1 MAKTEDLTTFDRS
14 YERTLTP
21 ISTRTNTPEEI
32 IKSAIMRGEEG
43 PIIQIFQAIN
53 KGITGNFYNCGPYCT
68 INKND
73 AEKIRH
79 LFKIV
84 ALKIC
89 MGNISMDY
97 ADMLIACAASIIN
110 MREFAEDALFAAN
123 YCLSDNKTP
132 IPDSL
137 SEGLQKEERD
147 SETLLTIAT
156 TNDRLFER
164 VLQAIAEGEIVTKD
178 ATINACLLDRC
189 RLWLEHTLSYAVFW
203 FIIAMNF
210 NVA

>member
-21 ISTRTNTPEEI
+21 VSTRTYTPEEI
-32 IKSAIMRGEEG
+32 IKSAIMREDEN
-43 PIIQIFQAIN
+43 PIIKIFQAIN
-53 KGITGNFYNCGPYCT
+53 ANISGNFYNCGPYCGPYCT
-68 INKND
+68 LNKND
-73 AEKIRH
+73 AKKIRH

-89 MGNISMDY
+89 MGNMSMDY

-110 MREFAEDALFAAN
+110 MREFAKDALFAAN

-156 TNDRLFER
+156 TNDRLFKR

-178 ATINACLLDRC
+178 ATINACLLIGADSGSSLRSAM
-189 RLWLEHTLSYAVFW
+189 LSFGSLLQ
-203 FIIAMNF
+203 
-210 NVA
+210 